1 MAKVLNDL
9 ESMLDEAEAVVRDML
24 GKFSQVSPFLL
35 CQPSDGEKFIVS
47 YEAAPTLLESRMV
60 ALELGK
66 KLREMRVAR
75 FVVVNEVW
83 FSSEAGPGEPL
94 RRPTHTSDRKE
105 AVNLEAHDTT
115 TVKLRMLLIERA
127 DNRVELVHHKEMLDV
142 KPEPWGTWDDLLEAP
157 SPATRT

>member
-24 GKFSQVSPFLL
+24 VKFSQVSPFLL

-83 FSSEAGPGEPL
+83 FTEAGPGEPL
-94 RRPTHTSDRKE
+94 RRPRHTSDGKE
-105 AVNLEAHDTT
+105 AVSLEAHDTT
-115 TVKLRMLLIERA
+115 TVKLRMLLIEHA
-127 DNRVELVHHKEMLDV
+127 DNRVELVHHKELQDV

-157 SPATRT
+157 SPTTRT